1 MESACNLTLVTEIRP
16 ATISIEGTSIA
27 IAAIETMTP
36 AEFGI
41 ALIAAIHR
49 GGRKREWSFAN
60 LVTVIESRRP
70 TARRVDGVRVDDE
83 YSRLDIRQKVA
94 DGAGWLIS
102 RGLIGPASNSSGST
116 GEWRLTGAGI
126 DAVETGD
133 VRVIEASHRLPLSL
147 HPRLAEARALFER
160 GSLQTAVFSA
170 THAVEVR
177 VRELA
182 GYGPE
187 KYGTA
192 LMQEAFND
200 KAGPLA
206 IGETAAERT
215 ATMQLYIGTLGAFK
229 NPTSHRAVKYDDPSE
244 AADIVHLCDLLLKVA
259 ERSASALS

>member
-1 MESACNLTLVTEIRP
+1 MTETRP
-16 ATISIEGTSIA
+16 AISIEGTAFEIA
-27 IAAIETMTP
+27 VIETMTP

-41 ALIAAIHR
+41 ALITAIHC
-49 GGRKREWSFAN
+49 GGRKREWSFAD

-70 TARRVDGVRVDDE
+70 VARRVDGVRIDDE
-83 YSRLDIRQKVA
+83 YSRLDIRQRVA

-116 GEWRLTGAGI
+116 GEWRLTTAGI
-126 DAVETGD
+126 EALESGD
-133 VRVIEASHRLPLSL
+133 VRIIEASYRLPLSL
-147 HPRLAEARALFER
+147 HPRLGEARALFER

-187 KYGTA
+187 KYGTG

-200 KAGPLA
+200 KTGPLA
-206 IGETAAERT
+206 IGDTPAERT
-215 ATMQLYIGTLGAFK
+215 ATMQLFLGTVGAFK
-229 NPTSHRAVKYDDPSE
+229 NPTSHRAVEYDDPSE
-244 AADIVHLCDLLLKVA
+244 AADIVQLCDLLLKVA
-259 ERSASALS
+259 ERSASV